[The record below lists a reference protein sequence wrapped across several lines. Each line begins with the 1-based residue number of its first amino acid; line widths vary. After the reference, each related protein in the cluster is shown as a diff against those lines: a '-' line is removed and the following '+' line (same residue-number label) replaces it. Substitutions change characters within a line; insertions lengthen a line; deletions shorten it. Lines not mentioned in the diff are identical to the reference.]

1 MATPLPLPQLL
12 AIAAATAGTLMPGRA
27 LADFNA
33 PYVAS
38 YSYSGKLSDCV
49 SGGRKALEKH
59 GFEIDEVK
67 YIDNNKSALIYA
79 GHRDLALGATI
90 ECDPSRGK
98 GAWGVAGPND
108 QDAFEFFKKLGA
120 EAW

>member
-1 MATPLPLPQLL
+1 MAMPTRLLL
-12 AIAAATAGTLMPGRA
+12 AIVTAASSTTLQPRA
-27 LADFNA
+27 LAGFNA

-49 SGGRKALEKH
+49 SSGRKALEKH
-59 GFEIDEVK
+59 GYGIDEVK
-67 YIDNNKSALIYA
+67 YIDNNKTALIYA
-79 GHRDLALGATI
+79 EHRELALGATI

-98 GAWGVAGPND
+98 GAWAVAGPND
-108 QDAFEFFKKLGA
+108 QDAFESFKKLGN